1 MTFASVTQSHAYLPW
16 SQHQLIVYSTK
27 LEPAACTDLC
37 SGRRSGSMLPVARSQ
52 ETVRAAAPAH
62 AESASSSRHTRAVA
76 SRLRC
81 WCRPAGYH
89 ATLARVGRTLVFQ
102 IYTVIEKDAKCV
114 YTSYPAVLGVV
125 RTHRSMLT
133 VQGSGP
139 Y

>member
-1 MTFASVTQSHAYLPW
+1 
-16 SQHQLIVYSTK
+16 
-27 LEPAACTDLC
+27 
-37 SGRRSGSMLPVARSQ
+37 MLPVARSQ

-114 YTSYPAVLGVV
+114 VRILYTSYPAVLRVV
-125 RTHRSMLT
+125 RTHRSMLCKGQVPT
-133 VQGSGP
+133 DGCAATDLGP
-139 Y
+139 PNSPLLTPELRPPR